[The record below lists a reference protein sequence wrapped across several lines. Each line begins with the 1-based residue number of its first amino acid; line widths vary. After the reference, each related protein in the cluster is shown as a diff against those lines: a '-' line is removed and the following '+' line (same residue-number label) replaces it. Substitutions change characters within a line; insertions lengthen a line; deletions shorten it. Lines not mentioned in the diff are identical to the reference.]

1 MFLIAKEKSM
11 RISYLFI
18 ALSMLMVF
26 GIAYAVTADE
36 GDEPVSNDD
45 EAGDDAALDDDADQG
60 AEGDGTDDLGDAAND
75 DDTSGD
81 KLKRTHDNHTDL
93 GGCGY

>member
-1 MFLIAKEKSM
+1 M

-18 ALSMLMVF
+18 ALSLLMVF

-36 GDEPVSNDD
+36 GDDPVSNDD
-45 EAGDDAALDDDADQG
+45 EIDDDAALDDDADQG
-60 AEGDGTDDLGDAAND
+60 AEGDGEADDLGDAAND

-81 KLKRTHDNHTDL
+81 KLKRSHNNHTDL